1 MCLICVEFQ
10 RDRMTVG
17 EARRALREMVEGLP
31 PGHVDEV
38 QRMLAEA
45 EDQAKAAA
53 PRNATSSRPPADPD
67 LD

>member
-38 QRMLAEA
+38 QRMLADAEA
-45 EDQAKAAA
+45 QAQAKAAA
-53 PRNATSSRPPADPD
+53 ERDPD
-67 LD
+67 